1 MKTADAAGMSDHR
14 RTDNAKLHAPA
25 AERNASHLIDLL
37 RGYAPRTGSALELAS
52 GTGQH
57 VVQFARAFPDLM
69 WQPTDVDIDRLAS
82 IDSYAAEAT
91 LPNLRPARVLDATR
105 PHWHRSKEEV
115 DLVVVVNLLHLIAT
129 DHARTVIFEAMAVLG
144 PAGRFIL
151 YGPFRRDGELTS
163 TGDRQFD
170 ARLCAENPDL
180 GYKNDRD
187 IIRWLTTAGATDV
200 QQIEMPANNL
210 AFVATR

>member
-1 MKTADAAGMSDHR
+1 
-14 RTDNAKLHAPA
+14 
-25 AERNASHLIDLL
+25 
-37 RGYAPRTGSALELAS
+37 
-52 GTGQH
+52 
-57 VVQFARAFPDLM
+57 
-69 WQPTDVDIDRLAS
+69 
-82 IDSYAAEAT
+82 
-91 LPNLRPARVLDATR
+91 
-105 PHWHRSKEEV
+105 
-115 DLVVVVNLLHLIAT
+115 
-129 DHARTVIFEAMAVLG
+129 VIFEAMAVLG

-170 ARLCAENPDL
+170 ARLRAENPDL

-187 IIRWLTTAGATDV
+187 IIRWLTTAGATGV